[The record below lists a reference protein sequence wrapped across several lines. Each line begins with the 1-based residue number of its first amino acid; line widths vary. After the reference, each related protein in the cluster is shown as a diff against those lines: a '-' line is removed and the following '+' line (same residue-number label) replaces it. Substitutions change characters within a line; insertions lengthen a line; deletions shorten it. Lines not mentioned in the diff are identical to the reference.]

1 MSELLGDGGQRSADR
16 SDAAPDRTGRF
27 AAWWLAMLPLSL
39 QWLWAAHGLHVDPGV
54 VPVAVTAVIVLDHRR
69 PRWALAVAV
78 VASGWMAVAGGLVIT
93 LRFLPMLWVSG
104 VLWGLASGALPGNL
118 DHRWAPKRQLVFP
131 SLIPLAAANL
141 LLALWY
147 GRYVVALPLIAIA
160 AAVFAAGIA
169 FPALGARLA
178 RATDPLEALLRDRA
192 TPLRERF
199 CGRCRAAS
207 VLRGAWLDGE
217 LPRLAPDAPTRTIS
231 SPSEPAEPE
240 GLRSYRF
247 PALVWLGTTL
257 AVNFVRLVA
266 PATPPGADRGWFD
279 GTTMR
284 AFASGSTRFMGWL
297 KWDSFEY
304 LAIARTG
311 YGYTP
316 GLYVRPDG
324 HQEPAAWFPGYGLLI
339 RAISRPVGAL
349 IGARPSDE
357 ELLFG
362 TVAVVVT
369 LLSGLAIALLF
380 WKWMTLHGLHG
391 RSRSTALLC
400 LLWFPFSFFIYG
412 AGYSDP
418 LFVALV
424 LGAFVLLETDRPLT
438 AGVVGAAA
446 TLVRVNG
453 IALVIGMV
461 VIALTVGPRHLR
473 RRERASVGD
482 AIEPGDGPATE
493 HRVTTRVLIAAALS
507 SCGIASFIAWCWV
520 RYDEPLLY
528 WNAHSAI
535 FGKIDPFNSGDLLK
549 FDLPSS
555 IIDRFGTQ
563 PGAMLTLVAAAAC
576 TALCIGSLPAV
587 ARRFGAG
594 YAALVAVQVA
604 IVWFGSFDLIGGRRY
619 LFCAF
624 PVAAL
629 WGEWLVGHRVGR
641 IAAAAIGVS
650 GLMLLTFCFTQTID
664 LGW

>member
-69 PRWALAVAV
+69 PRWALAVVV

-231 SPSEPAEPE
+231 SPS
-240 GLRSYRF
+240 
-247 PALVWLGTTL
+247 
-257 AVNFVRLVA
+257 
-266 PATPPGADRGWFD
+266 
-279 GTTMR
+279 
-284 AFASGSTRFMGWL
+284 
-297 KWDSFEY
+297 
-304 LAIARTG
+304 
-311 YGYTP
+311 
-316 GLYVRPDG
+316 
-324 HQEPAAWFPGYGLLI
+324 EPAAWFPGYGLLI

-604 IVWFGSFDLIGGRRY
+604 IVWFGSFDLIGGGRY